1 MRSTTRTYRN
11 DPGSRRATRYDV
23 DPRGS
28 GPQLVRWGAVF
39 AGAILALG
47 LLALLAV
54 LWFALAFGSEISGVR
69 DNLQWYLGISSIF
82 CLLIGGILAGW
93 LSGVRGWGAGTING
107 LTMWALLLIATFSVG
122 VPSVLNVFS
131 LGALGA
137 AVGEPGGGLIAPAV
151 DSALWASFWSILA
164 AFFTAGIGGAIGGSF
179 ARNSEGYELVR
190 ETETETE
197 EYYAE
202 EEDVTEP
209 PTRRHRA
216 S

>member
-1 MRSTTRTYRN
+1 
-11 DPGSRRATRYDV
+11 
-23 DPRGS
+23 
-28 GPQLVRWGAVF
+28 VF
-39 AGAILALG
+39 AGAVLALG
-47 LLALLAV
+47 LLALLAI
-54 LWFALAFGSEISGVR
+54 LWFALAFGSEIAGVR
-69 DNLQWYLGISSIF
+69 DNLQWYLGISSIL

-122 VPSVLNVFS
+122 VPSVLYVFS
-131 LGALGA
+131 LGSLGA

-164 AFFTAGIGGAIGGSF
+164 ALFTAGIGGAIGGSF
-179 ARNSEGYELVR
+179 ARTREVYEPVR
-190 ETETETE
+190 ETETG

-209 PTRRHRA
+209 PTRGHRA

>member
-11 DPGSRRATRYDV
+11 DPAGRRASRYDDV
-23 DPRGS
+23 PRRS

-39 AGAILALG
+39 AGAVLALG
-47 LLALLAV
+47 LLALLAI
-54 LWFALAFGSEISGVR
+54 LWFALAFGSEIAGVR
-69 DNLQWYLGISSIF
+69 DNLQWYLGISSIV

-93 LSGVRGWGAGTING
+93 LSGVRGSGPGTING

-131 LGALGA
+131 LGSLGA

-179 ARNSEGYELVR
+179 ARNSDAYEPVSAS
-190 ETETETE
+190 ETE

-209 PTRRHRA
+209 PTPRHRA

>member
-11 DPGSRRATRYDV
+11 DPAGRRASRHD
-23 DPRGS
+23 DDRRS

-39 AGAILALG
+39 AGAVLALG
-47 LLALLAV
+47 LLALLSI
-54 LWFALAFGSEISGVR
+54 LWFALAFGSEITGVR
-69 DNLQWYLGISSIF
+69 DNLQWYVGISSIV
-82 CLLIGGILAGW
+82 CLFVGGILAGW
-93 LSGVRGWGAGTING
+93 LSGVRGSGAGAING

-131 LGALGA
+131 LGTLGA
-137 AVGEPGGGLIAPAV
+137 AVTEPGGGLIAPAV
-151 DSALWASFWSILA
+151 NSALWASFWSILA

-179 ARNSEGYELVR
+179 ARSETYEPAR
-190 ETETETE
+190 EVETE

-202 EEDVTEP
+202 EEEITDPP
-209 PTRRHRA
+209 PTRHRA

>member
-11 DPGSRRATRYDV
+11 GAEGRRASRYD
-23 DPRGS
+23 DDRRRS

-39 AGAILALG
+39 AGAVLALG
-47 LLALLAV
+47 LLALLAI

-82 CLLIGGILAGW
+82 CLMIGGILAGW

-131 LGALGA
+131 LGSLGA

-164 AFFTAGIGGAIGGSF
+164 AFFTAGIGGAIGGLF
-179 ARNSEGYELVR
+179 ARNSEGYEPVR
-190 ETETETE
+190 EYETE

-202 EEDVTEP
+202 EEDVTQP
-209 PTRRHRA
+209 PTGRHRA

>member
-11 DPGSRRATRYDV
+11 GARGRRASRYET
-23 DPRGS
+23 DPRRS

-39 AGAILALG
+39 AGAVLALG
-47 LLALLAV
+47 LLALLSI

-69 DNLQWYLGISSIF
+69 DNLEWYLGISSIF

-107 LTMWALLLIATFSVG
+107 LTMWALLLIATLSVG

-131 LGALGA
+131 LGTLGA

-164 AFFTAGIGGAIGGSF
+164 AFFTAGIGGAIGGLF
-179 ARNSEGYELVR
+179 ARNSDFYEPAR
-190 ETETETE
+190 ESETE

-202 EEDVTEP
+202 EEDVPEP

>member
-1 MRSTTRTYRN
+1 MRSTTRTYRT
-11 DPGSRRATRYDV
+11 DPAGRRASTYDV
-23 DPRGS
+23 DRRS

-39 AGAILALG
+39 AGAVVALG
-47 LLALLAV
+47 LLALLSI
-54 LWFALAFGSEISGVR
+54 LWFALAFGSELAGVR
-69 DNLQWYLGISSIF
+69 DNLQWYVGISSIV
-82 CLLIGGILAGW
+82 CLFIGGILAGW

-122 VPSVLNVFS
+122 VPAVLNVFS
-131 LGALGA
+131 LGTLGA
-137 AVGEPGGGLIAPAV
+137 AVDQPGGGLIAPAV

-179 ARNSEGYELVR
+179 ARRSEAHEPAR
-190 ETETETE
+190 EVESE

-202 EEDVTEP
+202 EEEITEP

>member
-1 MRSTTRTYRN
+1 
-11 DPGSRRATRYDV
+11 
-23 DPRGS
+23 
-28 GPQLVRWGAVF
+28 VF
-39 AGAILALG
+39 AGAVLALG
-47 LLALLAV
+47 LLALLSI

-69 DNLQWYLGISSIF
+69 DNLEWYLGISSIF

-107 LTMWALLLIATFSVG
+107 LTMWALLLIATLSVG

-131 LGALGA
+131 LGTLGA
-137 AVGEPGGGLIAPAV
+137 AMGEPGGGLIAPAV

-164 AFFTAGIGGAIGGSF
+164 AFFTAGIGGAIGGLF
-179 ARNSEGYELVR
+179 ARNSDVYEPAH
-190 ETETETE
+190 ESEAEE

-202 EEDVTEP
+202 EDDVTEP

>member
-1 MRSTTRTYRN
+1 MRSTTRTYHNGAR
-11 DPGSRRATRYDV
+11 GRRASRYDD
-23 DPRGS
+23 DPRRS
-28 GPQLVRWGAVF
+28 EPQLVRWGAVF
-39 AGAILALG
+39 AGAVLALG
-47 LLALLAV
+47 LLALLSI

-69 DNLQWYLGISSIF
+69 DTLQWYVGISSIF

-122 VPSVLNVFS
+122 IPSVLNVFS
-131 LGALGA
+131 LGTLGA

-164 AFFTAGIGGAIGGSF
+164 AFFTAGIGGAIGGLFS
-179 ARNSEGYELVR
+179 RSSGVYEPVHESE
-190 ETETETE
+190 T

-202 EEDVTEP
+202 EEDLTEP
-209 PTRRHRA
+209 PTPRHRA